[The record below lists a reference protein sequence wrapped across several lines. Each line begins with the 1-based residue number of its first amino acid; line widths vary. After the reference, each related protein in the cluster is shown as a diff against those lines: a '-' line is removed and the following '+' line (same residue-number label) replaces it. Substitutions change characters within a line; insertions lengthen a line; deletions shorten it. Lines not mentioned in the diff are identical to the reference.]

1 MNIAVR
7 SAPRRLVIALLGGI
21 AGACVGVVAILT
33 LRACS
38 HLVVESVR
46 TGTPFETL
54 APAERAAILRLRRLP
69 PQAPR

>member
-1 MNIAVR
+1 MNLAVK
-7 SAPRRLVIALLGGI
+7 APARRLAIALVGSVVGT
-21 AGACVGVVAILT
+21 CVGLVAFLS